1 MATTTARQPQKSK
14 NALNL
19 FLNEYFQAII
29 AAALILFLVL
39 AYFIFLG
46 PRYSTAENTIQNNI
60 ENEQNLYKN
69 NLKKLE
75 SYRAISE
82 IYKKMDLS
90 DLRRFNSVLPDDY
103 APERLYGEIEEVVAQ
118 GGWSV
123 SNLVIKKP
131 GEATASAAT
140 STLVT
145 VGENI
150 GHYDLELTVGSIDY
164 AGLKNL
170 LRIMETNLRLFDVT
184 NVSFS
189 PSDSSAKLTLT
200 TYYYKRT
207 P

>member
-60 ENEQNLYKN
+60 ENEQNLYTN